1 MFFESYH
8 DEETQFQAGIQP
20 PVLGQSFQTDHSP
33 ESFEYAELSSPNSD
47 NLISSPISIS
57 VNFKDLGSFDA
68 DDEAKNAEANI
79 MNRLNQMSGSDCLV
93 PTSFFTDKQCLLAI
107 LNETEW
113 VIGWSLDYIANMLIS
128 QKTNDY
134 DCAILKT
141 EVASWLTTASFMAN
155 FLIHKKHQNL
165 IFKTTYAF
173 F

>member
-8 DEETQFQAGIQP
+8 DEETQFQAGI
-20 PVLGQSFQTDHSP
+20 GQSFQTDHSP

-47 NLISSPISIS
+47 NLISSPISNS

-68 DDEAKNAEANI
+68 DDEANI

-107 LNETEW
+107 LNETGW

-128 QKTNDY
+128 QGK
-134 DCAILKT
+134 
-141 EVASWLTTASFMAN
+141 
-155 FLIHKKHQNL
+155 
-165 IFKTTYAF
+165 
-173 F
+173 